1 MIFFPEIVNIERVF
15 CPSMNQIKNKKLKKS
30 WDFQGTSPNELYL
43 KSVWKHVQTAFPLN
57 SNFILLKINFLV
69 YLRSF
74 WCDDFKNNFLKNKK
88 YYFNVFRYE
97 KYFKITLES
106 TPIMVYFTWK

>member
-43 KSVWKHVQTAFPLN
+43 KSV
-57 SNFILLKINFLV
+57 
-69 YLRSF
+69 
-74 WCDDFKNNFLKNKK
+74 
-88 YYFNVFRYE
+88 
-97 KYFKITLES
+97 
-106 TPIMVYFTWK
+106 